1 MSHDKNAYGSRKK
14 PFSETINT
22 IKSWYR
28 KTRYLITD
36 VPSFCKDLF
45 SLKCNQITLRD
56 CGIKNFAI
64 QYIDINSRNAEKI
77 YLEAKAKGDQETAE
91 EYWYIH
97 HVMKMYV
104 DDLESRKQFFVTK
117 EMMSDEEVAE
127 AAARH
132 PSLFRNQS
140 SKYGVEIKKEE
151 KLND

>member
-1 MSHDKNAYGSRKK
+1 MTLQTNERASGFRALVQ
-14 PFSETINT
+14 
-22 IKSWYR
+22 
-28 KTRYLITD
+28 KTRTKYRYIKYLIAD
-36 VPSFCKDLF
+36 FPSFCKDLF

-64 QYIDINSRNAEKI
+64 QYIDINSRNAEKK

-104 DDLESRKQFFVTK
+104 DDLESRKQFFVK
-117 EMMSDEEVAE
+117 EKMMSDKEVAE

-132 PSLFRNQS
+132 PSLF
-140 SKYGVEIKKEE
+140 KKDEE
-151 KLND
+151 SND